1 MEIHEMFKLRWEKQ
15 ISEGKVIE
23 KKDGTFVYSNDFF
36 KQALELEGINY
47 DEDVNEY
54 IISDETVTLIYID
67 GSQKEMRL
75 N

>member
-23 KKDGTFVYSNDFF
+23 KEDGTFVYSNDFF

-47 DEDVNEY
+47 DEDVKD
-54 IISDETVTLIYID
+54 I
-67 GSQKEMRL
+67 
-75 N
+75 